1 MMRHRIIACLL
12 LAPFASASLGSAGQK
27 PSMPV
32 DVRTFAHVTGDAAA
46 GAKKAA
52 VCAACHGADGNAV
65 APTFPSL
72 ARQSPDYIYLQLES
86 FKTGWRTNP
95 IMQPLVANLS
105 DQDMR
110 DLAAHFASLARNPAV
125 AAATS
130 DDATRG
136 KTLYLNGDPSRGTPP
151 CQGCHGAAAAGLP
164 DPGQNEHRIANET
177 TYPAIAGLS
186 SGYIITQLN
195 AFRDGSRSGTTNA
208 RIMAGIART
217 LDPQSETVLGAYLAT
232 LPIK

>member
-1 MMRHRIIACLL
+1 MRHRILACLL
-12 LAPFASASLGSAGQK
+12 LVVSPSTSSSSAGQ
-27 PSMPV
+27 PTSMPV

-52 VCAACHGADGNAV
+52 VCAACHGADGNAI

-86 FKTGWRTNP
+86 FKKGWRTNP

-125 AAATS
+125 PAATS

-208 RIMAGIART
+208 RIMAGVART
-217 LDPQSETVLGAYLAT
+217 LDPQSETVLGTYLAT
-232 LPIK
+232 LAIK

>member
-1 MMRHRIIACLL
+1 MRHRILACLL
-12 LAPFASASLGSAGQK
+12 LALSASASSNPRGEAGSV
-27 PSMPV
+27 PV
-32 DVRTFAHVTGDAAA
+32 DVRRFAHITGDAAA

-52 VCAACHGADGNAV
+52 VCAGCHGADGNAV

-72 ARQSPDYIYLQLES
+72 ARQSPHYIYLQLQA
-86 FKTGWRTNP
+86 FKKGWRTNP
-95 IMQPLVANLS
+95 VMQPLVANLS

-110 DLAAHFASLARNPAV
+110 DLAAHFASLARNPPIS
-125 AAATS
+125 AAAS

-136 KTLYLNGDPSRGTPP
+136 KTLYLNGDASRGTPP
-151 CQGCHGAAAAGLP
+151 CQGCHGTAAAGPP
-164 DPGQNEHRIANET
+164 DPGQIEHPLANET

-208 RIMAGIART
+208 RIMAGVART
-217 LDPQSETVLGAYLAT
+217 LDPQSDTALGTYLAT
-232 LPIK
+232 LAIK